1 MLLREVKEN
10 LIQVEYC
17 IKFNVKLTPGE
28 NHLNSNAFFEVCSA
42 EHPKKN
48 IVQVLDVT
56 HKMI

>member
-17 IKFNVKLTPGE
+17 IMFNVKITPPVE
-28 NHLNSNAFFEVCSA
+28 NHLNNAFFEVCSA